1 MGQHGFV
8 LGHMVVREVD
18 LNGRIPR
25 LCVLGETEVSRFA
38 LVMLTKWFSLPRL
51 ETRTKE
57 FNTCASTG
65 VANPRAQ

>member
-25 LCVLGETEVSRFA
+25 LCVLGETEVSRFSA
-38 LVMLTKWFSLPRL
+38 RDADEMVFFTPS
-51 ETRTKE
+51 
-57 FNTCASTG
+57 
-65 VANPRAQ
+65 